1 VNLLETAILCADE
14 ATTSALIKRLQPLQG
29 EGYFGLDGMAV
40 SFGRLLGDGAR
51 LLNRPADSRKY
62 YASALEYC
70 AKLRFRPEIALIRLD
85 LAELLLEHYPDEHD
99 AAIEHLDFAI
109 AELRDMKM
117 QPALERA
124 LRHRGLLKA

>member
-1 VNLLETAILCADE
+1 LANRLAEVGVN
-14 ATTSALIKRLQPLQG
+14 
-29 EGYFGLDGMAV
+29 AV
-40 SFGRLLGDGAR
+40 EVSVGRMLGDAALLQDQTAEAR
-51 LLNRPADSRKY
+51 GFY
-62 YASALEYC
+62 EQALEVSERV
-70 AKLRFRPEIALIRLD
+70 RFRPEIALIRLD
-85 LAELLLEHYPDEHD
+85 LAELLLEHYPDERD

>member
-1 VNLLETAILCADE
+1 MTGAAHAVRGRNKPDKARGDYTQGLEVCE
-14 ATTSALIKRLQPLQG
+14 N
-29 EGYFGLDGMAV
+29 V
-40 SFGRLLGDGAR
+40 
-51 LLNRPADSRKY
+51 
-62 YASALEYC
+62 
-70 AKLRFRPEIALIRLD
+70 RFRPEIALIRLD

-124 LRHRGLLKA
+124 LRHHGLLKA